1 MSALVRTTPAWKPE
15 TLSPSVGPFQLYS
28 QLAFSQNGW
37 RRLKYSFSYIIFLL
51 LSLSIANVFFL
62 LFIIWQMEQDG
73 SLRSSM
79 FVEQIPLQSS
89 VDCLPTELGT
99 IERTNV
105 MLQRFEKA
113 SKQQNIWNWLNDDPT
128 LVMVA
133 WQCLAYFRFCI
144 IKRRALSLWGLMI
157 HNPFSLNLAAQ
168 LALCLYLIN
177 G

>member
-1 MSALVRTTPAWKPE
+1 
-15 TLSPSVGPFQLYS
+15 
-28 QLAFSQNGW
+28 
-37 RRLKYSFSYIIFLL
+37 
-51 LSLSIANVFFL
+51 
-62 LFIIWQMEQDG
+62 MEQDG

-133 WQCLAYFRFCI
+133 W
-144 IKRRALSLWGLMI
+144 
-157 HNPFSLNLAAQ
+157 
-168 LALCLYLIN
+168 
-177 G
+177 